1 MPFQS
6 SLKLFLPQEKELLDN
21 DDFELEKHGSSCL
34 SEVERF
40 YSLKTPIIIVKNK
53 AGCFAD
59 FTYCN
64 LFLERDSCG
73 KRGTIVLHHYYV
85 KVEPVASSTHLSMLG
100 CS

>member
-40 YSLKTPIIIVKNK
+40 YSLKTPIIIVKKNK
-53 AGCFAD
+53 AGYFED
-59 FTYCN
+59 FTYRW
-64 LFLERDSCG
+64 LFLERNSHD
-73 KRGTIVLHHYYV
+73 KRCND
-85 KVEPVASSTHLSMLG
+85 MLKHAEIHG
-100 CS
+100 NTV